1 MQKDVFHLNLLNIR
15 NEILGRSL
23 MFLFMVFLKI
33 LFRKRLHSLSQSEMV
48 ISIELPNL
56 GCQLSSRHSSSVTG
70 TSLDWEI
77 FPCGFLTYTGT
88 CAPKSN
94 KSRLTGDT

>member
-70 TSLDWEI
+70 TSPDWEI
-77 FPCGFLTYTGT
+77 FPCGFLTHRDVCTQ
-88 CAPKSN
+88 KQQEQI
-94 KSRLTGDT
+94 DW